1 MAICARPSARRPA
14 KRTRFMIDRS
24 LFSLPGIRRALA
36 LLAALAL
43 ALGLLAVAQALAL
56 SRAIVALWSGGALED
71 ALAPAAAFLG
81 CFATRQLVRGAQ
93 DAQME
98 RYARERAGE
107 LRRSLL
113 ERLYDEG
120 PELANR
126 MGAGNAAATALE
138 GVASVESYLELIL
151 PKMVQ
156 VAVVPLVILIALF
169 LLDPISSVIALAAY
183 PVTILYMVMLGK
195 TAQERAARRHEEF
208 ARLSNHFIDSL
219 RGLETLRLFGR
230 SREQAGRIYATSERF
245 RAATMKTIATATLSS
260 ALLDLIATFGLA
272 GIAIILG
279 FRLSSA
285 EMGLAPALAVLV
297 LVPDYFAPLRAFASD
312 FHASLDGKNALAG
325 IIAVLDGPL
334 PEACTARI
342 APWGASSSLALR
354 GVGYRYARG
363 EERALER
370 IDLSFRGFERV
381 AVVGLSGAGKS
392 TLARLVAGFASVT
405 DGTIELDGQDTRS
418 LRHPAWHDQVAY
430 IAQRPHIFRATL
442 RENLAFYRPDAGDG
456 EIRDATRKLGL
467 QDLIDDLEDGL
478 DTMVGDG
485 ARRLSGGEAHRVAL
499 CRALLDPRRRILILD
514 EPTAHLDIETEH
526 ELKERILPLFEGR
539 LVIFATHRL
548 HWVRDMDRVIVLNRG
563 RIVADG
569 APDEMRSGDTGY
581 LALARDIL
589 GDAAP
594 TEGGTTR

>member
-1 MAICARPSARRPA
+1 
-14 KRTRFMIDRS
+14 MIDRS

-81 CFATRQLVRGAQ
+81 CFAARQLVRSAQ

-126 MGAGNAAATALE
+126 MGTGNAAATALE

-156 VAVVPLVILIALF
+156 VAVVPLVTFIALF

-183 PVTILYMVMLGK
+183 PVTVLYMVMLGK

-272 GIAIILG
+272 GIAIMLG

-334 PEACTARI
+334 PEACTARV

-363 EERALER
+363 EECALER

-405 DGTIELDGQDTRS
+405 DGTIELDGQGTRS

-456 EIRDATRKLGL
+456 EIRDAARKLGL

-548 HWVRDMDRVIVLNRG
+548 HWVRDMDRVIVLDRG

-569 APDEMRSGDTGY
+569 APDEMRRGDTGY

-594 TEGGTTR
+594 AEGGTTR

>member
-1 MAICARPSARRPA
+1 
-14 KRTRFMIDRS
+14 MIDRS
-24 LFSLPGIRRALA
+24 LFSLLGIRRALA

-71 ALAPAAAFLG
+71 ALAPALAFLG

-126 MGAGNAAATALE
+126 MGTGNAAATALE

-183 PVTILYMVMLGK
+183 PVTVLYMVMLGK

-272 GIAIILG
+272 GIAIMLG

-325 IIAVLDGPL
+325 IIAVLDEPL

-392 TLARLVAGFASVT
+392 TLARLVAGFASAT

-456 EIRDATRKLGL
+456 EIRDAARKLGL

-548 HWVRDMDRVIVLNRG
+548 HWVRDMDRVIVLDRG

>member
-1 MAICARPSARRPA
+1 
-14 KRTRFMIDRS
+14 MIDRS
-24 LFSLPGIRRALA
+24 LFSLPGIRRVLV
-36 LLAALAL
+36 LLVALAL

-81 CFATRQLVRGAQ
+81 CFAARQLVRGAQ

-126 MGAGNAAATALE
+126 MGTGNAAATALE
-138 GVASVESYLELIL
+138 GVASAESYLELIL

-156 VAVVPLVILIALF
+156 VAVVPLVTLIALF

-183 PVTILYMVMLGK
+183 PVTVLYMVMLGK

-272 GIAIILG
+272 GIAIMLG

-334 PEACTARI
+334 PEACTARV

-442 RENLAFYRPDAGDG
+442 RENLAFYRPDACDG
-456 EIRDATRKLGL
+456 EIRDAARKLGL

-548 HWVRDMDRVIVLNRG
+548 HWVRDMDRVIVLDRG
-563 RIVADG
+563 RVVADG
-569 APDEMRSGDTGY
+569 APDEMRRGDTGY

-589 GDAAP
+589 GNAAP
-594 TEGGTTR
+594 AEGGTTR

>member
-1 MAICARPSARRPA
+1 
-14 KRTRFMIDRS
+14 MIDRS

-71 ALAPAAAFLG
+71 ALAPAVAFLG

-98 RYARERAGE
+98 RYARKRAGE

-120 PELANR
+120 PELVNR
-126 MGAGNAAATALE
+126 MGTGNAAATALE

-183 PVTILYMVMLGK
+183 PVTVLYMVMLGK

-272 GIAIILG
+272 GIAIMLG

-392 TLARLVAGFASVT
+392 TLARLVAGFASAT
-405 DGTIELDGQDTRS
+405 DGTIQLDGQDTRS

-442 RENLAFYRPDAGDG
+442 RENLAFYRPNAGDG
-456 EIRDATRKLGL
+456 EIRDAARKLGL

-478 DTMVGDG
+478 DTMAGDG

-548 HWVRDMDRVIVLNRG
+548 HWVRDMDRVIVLDRG

>member
-1 MAICARPSARRPA
+1 
-14 KRTRFMIDRS
+14 MIDRS
-24 LFSLPGIRRALA
+24 LFSLPGIRRAFA

-71 ALAPAAAFLG
+71 ALAPAVAFLG

-126 MGAGNAAATALE
+126 MGTGNAAATALE

-219 RGLETLRLFGR
+219 RGLETLRLFRR

-260 ALLDLIATFGLA
+260 ALLDLITTFGLA
-272 GIAIILG
+272 GIAIMLG

-334 PEACTARI
+334 PEACAARV

-456 EIRDATRKLGL
+456 EIRDAARKLGL

-526 ELKERILPLFEGR
+526 ELKEHILPLFEGR

-548 HWVRDMDRVIVLNRG
+548 HWVRDMDRVIVLDRG

-569 APDEMRSGDTGY
+569 APDEMRRGDTGY

-589 GDAAP
+589 GTAAP
-594 TEGGTTR
+594 AEGGTTR

>member
-1 MAICARPSARRPA
+1 
-14 KRTRFMIDRS
+14 MIDRS

-71 ALAPAAAFLG
+71 ALAPALAFLG

-126 MGAGNAAATALE
+126 MGTGNAAATALE

-183 PVTILYMVMLGK
+183 PVTVLYMVMLGK

-272 GIAIILG
+272 GIAIMLG

-392 TLARLVAGFASVT
+392 TLARLVAGFASAT
-405 DGTIELDGQDTRS
+405 DGTIQLDGQDTRS

-442 RENLAFYRPDAGDG
+442 RENLAFYRPNAGDG
-456 EIRDATRKLGL
+456 EIRDAARKLGL

-548 HWVRDMDRVIVLNRG
+548 HWVRDMDRVIVLDRG

>member
-1 MAICARPSARRPA
+1 
-14 KRTRFMIDRS
+14 MIDRS

-56 SRAIVALWSGGALED
+56 SRAIVALWSGGALEG
-71 ALAPAAAFLG
+71 ALAPASAFLG

-126 MGAGNAAATALE
+126 MGTGNAAATALE
-138 GVASVESYLELIL
+138 GIASVESYLELIL

-272 GIAIILG
+272 GIAIMLG

-548 HWVRDMDRVIVLNRG
+548 HWVRDMDRVIVLDRG

>member
-1 MAICARPSARRPA
+1 
-14 KRTRFMIDRS
+14 MIDRS

-81 CFATRQLVRGAQ
+81 CFAARQLVRGAQ

-126 MGAGNAAATALE
+126 MGTGNASATALE

-156 VAVVPLVILIALF
+156 VAVVPLVTFIALF

-183 PVTILYMVMLGK
+183 PVTVLYMVMLGK

-272 GIAIILG
+272 GIAILLG

-297 LVPDYFAPLRAFASD
+297 LVPDYFALLRAFASD

-334 PEACTARI
+334 PEACTARV
-342 APWGASSSLALR
+342 APWGPPPPSPCAASDTATPVARSARSS
-354 GVGYRYARG
+354 
-363 EERALER
+363 
-370 IDLSFRGFERV
+370 
-381 AVVGLSGAGKS
+381 
-392 TLARLVAGFASVT
+392 
-405 DGTIELDGQDTRS
+405 
-418 LRHPAWHDQVAY
+418 
-430 IAQRPHIFRATL
+430 
-442 RENLAFYRPDAGDG
+442 
-456 EIRDATRKLGL
+456 
-467 QDLIDDLEDGL
+467 
-478 DTMVGDG
+478 
-485 ARRLSGGEAHRVAL
+485 
-499 CRALLDPRRRILILD
+499 
-514 EPTAHLDIETEH
+514 
-526 ELKERILPLFEGR
+526 
-539 LVIFATHRL
+539 
-548 HWVRDMDRVIVLNRG
+548 
-563 RIVADG
+563 
-569 APDEMRSGDTGY
+569 
-581 LALARDIL
+581 
-589 GDAAP
+589 
-594 TEGGTTR
+594 